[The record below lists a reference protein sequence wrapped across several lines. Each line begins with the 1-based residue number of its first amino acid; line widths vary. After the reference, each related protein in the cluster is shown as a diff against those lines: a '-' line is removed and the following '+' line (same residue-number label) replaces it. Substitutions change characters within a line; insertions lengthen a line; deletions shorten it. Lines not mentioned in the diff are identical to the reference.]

1 MLPSN
6 YPGQKARI
14 RQAVEFVDEEETRV
28 FNRVVVG
35 NVVDVANSNPSLDI
49 PAGNVPGQS
58 SVNKF
63 GRSTNV
69 DNDVDTDIWDR
80 ANTTDDQDIWLA
92 PTAARIHTIASD
104 SANDTTGG
112 TGANSVQILYLPDW
126 NTAQRIETVTG
137 NLNAGIAMTNP
148 AVIIHRMIV
157 VPQAT
162 STTVNVGTITATA
175 AGDATVT
182 AQIQPGE
189 GQTQMAIYGI
199 PSNQT
204 AYMAQF
210 YVSVLRNNAA
220 AAFVDFRLLFNP
232 APNVN
237 TVVYL
242 VKHSLGIQTTGSN
255 PSMHPY
261 NPYKKFAGP
270 GIFKLQA
277 AGSADNLDVSAGFDL
292 TLVNN

>member
-14 RQAVEFVDEEETRV
+14 RQAVEFVDKEETRV

-63 GRSTNV
+63 GRATNV
-69 DNDVDTDIWDR
+69 DNGVDTDIWDR

-162 STTVNVGTITATA
+162 STIVNVGTITATA

-199 PSNQT
+199 PSSQT

-232 APNVN
+232 VPNVN

-255 PSMHPY
+255 PSPHPY